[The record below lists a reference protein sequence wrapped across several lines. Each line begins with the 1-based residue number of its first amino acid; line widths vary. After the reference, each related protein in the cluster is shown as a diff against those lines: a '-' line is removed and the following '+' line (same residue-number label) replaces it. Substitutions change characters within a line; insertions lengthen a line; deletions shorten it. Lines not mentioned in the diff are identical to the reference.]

1 MATVLCSRKTRQV
14 IDVVAMSE
22 QDSGMAARVANDQI
36 VPIDLEEASPSKKA
50 RQSGVLVE
58 CDIVATIQ
66 QAVASSVSAHLAPVT
81 QTLQLLQEGQKQQG
95 QKLRDI
101 EAAQALT
108 SSSLVDLQEA
118 HTKRMDS
125 LQAEFTQLQKSADSS
140 RPTSPTSPG
149 AFPLR
154 GGFRAVAPTG
164 EPSFDVIVGG
174 WKEGRSTESILEQLN
189 KILSDCG
196 VSSKVQ
202 EVALFQKTYCRQ
214 GGPGFELSL
223 K

>member
-1 MATVLCSRKTRQV
+1 M

-81 QTLQLLQEGQKQQG
+81 QTLQLLQEGQKQQE

-125 LQAEFTQLQKSADSS
+125 LQAEITQLQKSADSS
-140 RPTSPTSPG
+140 RPTSPTSPVLSRFAADSG
-149 AFPLR
+149 QLLQPKNHRLTSLL
-154 GGFRAVAPTG
+154 GVGRAVYR
-164 EPSFDVIVGG
+164 EHS
-174 WKEGRSTESILEQLN
+174 
-189 KILSDCG
+189 
-196 VSSKVQ
+196 
-202 EVALFQKTYCRQ
+202 
-214 GGPGFELSL
+214 
-223 K
+223 